1 MTYITCVSNAHSSSN
16 TITNELG
23 PKCLPTQ
30 SRKSHISKAT
40 KIKKNEL
47 MITANAVV
55 IGAAGSC
62 PGKNGERVG
71 QGVGH
76 GNDGHAYADGGG
88 GPTVQS
94 QYNFASAALLRRLEI
109 PDFPIPV
116 SLHIYCSVLFLFF
129 FNPKQF
135 LRHNTHK

>member
-1 MTYITCVSNAHSSSN
+1 
-16 TITNELG
+16 
-23 PKCLPTQ
+23 
-30 SRKSHISKAT
+30 
-40 KIKKNEL
+40 

-129 FNPKQF
+129 F
-135 LRHNTHK
+135 

>member
-1 MTYITCVSNAHSSSN
+1 MT
-16 TITNELG
+16 
-23 PKCLPTQ
+23 
-30 SRKSHISKAT
+30 
-40 KIKKNEL
+40 
-47 MITANAVV
+47 TANAVV

-62 PGKNGERVG
+62 PGKNRERVG

-129 FNPKQF
+129 FFNPKQF
-135 LRHNTHK
+135 LRHNTQIKIN

>member
-1 MTYITCVSNAHSSSN
+1 MTYITCISNAHSSSN

>member
-1 MTYITCVSNAHSSSN
+1 MTYITCISNAHSSSN

-23 PKCLPTQ
+23 PKCLTTQ

-129 FNPKQF
+129 FLTPN
-135 LRHNTHK
+135 NSSDTTHK